1 MPRPGPRDG
10 RSQRKRRGT
19 KDTVPASM
27 LKEAFFV
34 PLPPKGSELRI
45 KIGGP
50 AGLGIKAAG
59 QTLARSFVAAGL
71 EVFDL
76 SEYPSLIRG
85 GHNTYTLRVSPRP
98 ISSHVE
104 AVDVLIALDR
114 GSVDAHLDEVVDGG
128 AVIFDPDVT
137 STDGWLPSKR
147 IRPVPV
153 PLGKFAKEAGGPI
166 MANTVALGA
175 ALGLVHFPLMF
186 LVDSLR
192 EQFAHKKAE
201 IAEQNAAAASVGYG
215 YISKLASDFWMA
227 VEPLPGQPK
236 RLLVDGN
243 EAVGLGALAAGIGFY
258 AAYPMTP
265 ASSILHFMAAHERD
279 AGVVVKHTEDEIA
292 AMNMVVGAAF
302 TGTRAMCASAG
313 GGFALMVE
321 AFGMA
326 GVSESAVVVGVLTR
340 PGPATGLPTWTE
352 QSDLRYV
359 IHASQGEFP
368 RVVLA
373 PGDRTDAFELTWKA
387 FNLADQLQTPVI
399 ILGDS
404 YLSDNRQSVPAF
416 DLDAVTIDRGK
427 LVAEGDVAEHPEAV
441 DEAGRYLRY
450 KLTDD
455 GVSTRVLPGVTGAI
469 QLGNSY
475 EHDEYGY
482 GSAGEPAD
490 MRAAQNE
497 KRMRKLELARTL
509 VPPPATFGAPVAE
522 ADVAVLC
529 FGTTKGPVLEAMR
542 WLEPDG
548 VNVAVMQVVTVWP
561 FPADEVSAFLGAAK
575 KSVIIEGNYTGQLQ
589 GLVREQCL
597 RDVDDTLHRY
607 DGRPFS
613 PEMVY
618 AKLKEVAENA

>member
-1 MPRPGPRDG
+1 
-10 RSQRKRRGT
+10 
-19 KDTVPASM
+19 
-27 LKEAFFV
+27 V
-34 PLPPKGSELRI
+34 PLPSKGSELRI
-45 KIGGP
+45 KIGGA

-85 GHNTYTLRVSPRP
+85 GHNTYTLRVSQRP

-104 AVDVLIALDR
+104 TVDVLIALDR
-114 GSVDAHLDEVVDGG
+114 ETVDAHLDEVIQGG
-128 AVIFDPDVT
+128 AVIFDPAVT
-137 STDGWLPSKR
+137 STDGWLPSR
-147 IRPVPV
+147 RVRPVPV
-153 PLGKFAKEAGGPI
+153 PLAKFAKEAGGPI

-175 ALGLVHFPLMF
+175 ALALVHFPLMF

-192 EQFAHKKAE
+192 EQFAHKKPE
-201 IAEQNAAAASVGYG
+201 ITEQNVAAASVGYA
-215 YISKLASDFWMA
+215 YVTKLAGDFWMG

-236 RLLVDGN
+236 RLLLDGN
-243 EAVGLGALAAGIGFY
+243 EAIGLGALAAGIGFY

-265 ASSILHFMAAHERD
+265 ASSILHFMAAHERA

-292 AMNMVVGAAF
+292 AINMVIGASF
-302 TGTRAMCASAG
+302 TGTRAMCATAG

-373 PGDRTDAFELTWKA
+373 PGDHTDAFELTWKA

-404 YLSDNRQSVPAF
+404 YLSDNRQSVPPF
-416 DLDAVTIDRGK
+416 DVDAVTVDRGK
-427 LVAEGDVAEHPEAV
+427 LVTSGDVADHPEALGE
-441 DEAGRYLRY
+441 DGDYLRY
-450 KLTDD
+450 KVTAD
-455 GVSTRVLPGVTGAI
+455 GVSLRVLPGVKGAT
-469 QLGNSY
+469 QLANSY

-482 GSAGEPAD
+482 GQLGENAEV
-490 MRAAQNE
+490 RIAQNE

-509 VPPPATFGAPVAE
+509 VPAPATFGVDPAE
-522 ADVAVLC
+522 ADVAVVF

-548 VNVAVMQVVTVWP
+548 VKVAAMQVVTVWP
-561 FPADEVSAFLGAAK
+561 FPADEVRTFLGDAK
-575 KSVIIEGNYTGQLQ
+575 RSIIVEGNFTGQLR

-597 RDVDDTLHRY
+597 VDVDDELHRY

-613 PEMVY
+613 PEMIY
-618 AKLKEVAENA
+618 AKLTEVARNA

>member
-1 MPRPGPRDG
+1 MPVA
-10 RSQRKRRGT
+10 RSEGCDRTGRGT
-19 KDTVPASM
+19 KDTVPATIV
-27 LKEAFFV
+27 KEAFSV
-34 PLPPKGSELRI
+34 PLPPRGSELRI
-45 KIGGP
+45 KIGGA

-76 SEYPSLIRG
+76 TEYPSLIRG

-104 AVDVLIALDR
+104 TVDVLIALDR
-114 GSVDAHLDEVVDGG
+114 QTVDAHLDEVIDGG
-128 AVIFDPDVT
+128 AVIFDPEVT
-137 STDGWLPSKR
+137 STEGWLPHPR
-147 IRPVPV
+147 VRPVPV

-192 EQFAHKKAE
+192 EQFAHKKPE

-215 YISKLASDFWMA
+215 YVTKLAGDFWMA

-243 EAVGLGALAAGIGFY
+243 EAVGLGALAAGIGLY

-265 ASSILHFMAAHERD
+265 ASSILHFMAAHERE

-373 PGDRTDAFELTWKA
+373 PGDRSDAFELTWKA

-404 YLSDNRQSVPAF
+404 YLSDNRQSVPMF

-427 LVAEGDVAEHPEAV
+427 LVTEGDVIEHPEAV

-509 VPPPATFGAPVAE
+509 VPPPVTFGVDVAE

-548 VNVAVMQVVTVWP
+548 VKVAVMQVVTVWP
-561 FPADEVSAFLGAAK
+561 FPADEVSAFLSTAK
-575 KSVIIEGNYTGQLQ
+575 RSVIIEGNYTGQLQ

-597 RDVDDTLHRY
+597 RDVDETLHRY

>member
-1 MPRPGPRDG
+1 MPA
-10 RSQRKRRGT
+10 
-19 KDTVPASM
+19 PAT
-27 LKEAFFV
+27 
-34 PLPPKGSELRI
+34 GSELRV
-45 KIGGP
+45 KIGGE
-50 AGLGIKAAG
+50 AGFGIKAAG
-59 QTLARSFVAAGL
+59 QTLARSFMSAGL
-71 EVFDL
+71 EIFDL
-76 SEYPSLIRG
+76 TEYPSLIRG

-104 AVDVLIALDR
+104 AVDVLVALNRETIDL
-114 GSVDAHLDEVVDGG
+114 HLDELVEGG
-128 AVIFDPDVT
+128 AVIYDPD
-137 STDGWLPSKR
+137 DKENADWEAPERL
-147 IRPVPV
+147 IAVPV
-153 PLGKFAKEAGGPI
+153 PLMRLAKDAGGPI
-166 MANTVALGA
+166 MRNTVALGA
-175 ALGLVHFPLMF
+175 VLALVGFPVDPLAEGL
-186 LVDSLR
+186 R
-192 EQFAHKKAE
+192 AQFAHKAPE
-201 IAEQNAAAASVGYG
+201 VAEQNVIAATAGHQAASEAAAVFGV
-215 YISKLASDFWMA
+215 KL
-227 VEPLPGQPK
+227 EPVPEAPK

-265 ASSILHFMAAHERD
+265 ASSLLHFMAAHERT

-302 TGTRAMCASAG
+302 TGARSMCASAG

-326 GVSESAVVVGVLTR
+326 GVSESAVVVGVFTR

-359 IHASQGEFP
+359 LHAAQGEFP

-373 PGDRTDAFELTWKA
+373 PGDRTDAFDLTWKA
-387 FNLADQLQTPVI
+387 FNLADQLQTPVV

-404 YLSDNRQSVPAF
+404 YLSDNRETVPYF
-416 DLDAVTIDRGK
+416 NLDAVTIDRGK
-427 LVAEGDVAEHPEAV
+427 YVAEGDVADHPEAV

-455 GVSTRVLPGVTGAI
+455 GVSTRVLPGVTGSI

-482 GSAGEPAD
+482 GSAGESAD
-490 MRAAQNE
+490 MRAAQND

-509 VPPPATFGAPVAE
+509 VPRPALFGADVAD
-522 ADVAVLC
+522 ADVAVLF

-548 VNVAVMQVVTVWP
+548 VKVAAMQAVTLWP

-575 KSVIIEGNYTGQLQ
+575 RTIIIEGNYTGQLQ

-597 RDVDDTLHRY
+597 RDVDETLHRY

-613 PEMVY
+613 PEQVY
-618 AKLKEVAENA
+618 VKLKEVAENA